1 MDAYVARQPIFNRR
15 KKIYGYELLF
25 RDGTAKY
32 VPGIDGDY
40 ATSTVLSNTF
50 FVIGMDNLLGGN
62 RSFINFTQNLLTRK
76 VPLLLPNQTTVVE
89 ILEDVRPTPD
99 LIEACEEMS
108 RKGYTI
114 ALDDFTYSPEL
125 DPLIAIADII
135 KFDFRLSSL
144 ETIQTYLNCIPR
156 GKDLKLLAEKVET
169 HDEFMRA
176 VDMGF
181 EYFQGYFFSKP
192 ELVKGKELPASQLAL
207 LQIVTEVNKPDFDFN
222 KLEALISPD
231 VSLSYKLL
239 RYINSAFFATAQ
251 RIASIRQA
259 LVFMGEAEI
268 RRFVS
273 LISLSN
279 LGKGKPPE
287 LIRNACIRGKFC
299 EMLAGISA
307 APVPASELFTL
318 GIFSLIDAIV
328 DMPMAE
334 VMENLPLSEKIRTA
348 LVQRR
353 GDLIGYLLLAET
365 YEKGQWEP
373 MAKVCKVLRVSEAK
387 LPEIYQQA
395 CRWSNT
401 LLENEQGP
409 AS

>member
-1 MDAYVARQPIFNRR
+1 MDAYVARQPIFNRGR
-15 KKIYGYELLF
+15 KIFGYELLF

-50 FVIGMDNLLGGN
+50 FVIGMDNMLGGS

-76 VPLLLPNQTTVVE
+76 VPLLLPKQTTVVE
-89 ILEDVRPTPD
+89 ILEDVRPTPELLD
-99 LIEACEEMS
+99 ACYEMS

-114 ALDDFTYSPEL
+114 ALDDFTYTPDL
-125 DPLIAIADII
+125 DPLIAMADII
-135 KFDFRLSSL
+135 KFDFRLTSL
-144 ETIQTYLNCIPR
+144 DKIQEYLEQIPR
-156 GKDLKLLAEKVET
+156 KNQLRLLAEKVET
-169 HDEFMRA
+169 YDEFKQA
-176 VDMGF
+176 VDLGF
-181 EYFQGYFFSKP
+181 EFFQGYFFSKP
-192 ELVKGKELPASQLAL
+192 ELVKGKELPASKIVL
-207 LQIVTEVNKPDFDFN
+207 LQIVAEVNKPDFDFA
-222 KLEALISPD
+222 KLEKLISPD

-251 RIASIRQA
+251 RIASIKQA

-287 LIRNACIRGKFC
+287 LIRSACIRGKFC
-299 EMLAGISA
+299 ELLADATS

-328 DMPMAE
+328 DQSMEQVMA
-334 VMENLPLSEKIRTA
+334 NLPLSDNIKAA
-348 LVQRR
+348 LVHRK
-353 GDLIGYLLLAET
+353 GILIGYLLLAET
-365 YEKGQWEP
+365 YEKGQWDH
-373 MAKVCKVLRVSEAK
+373 MTKICDVLNIQEAK
-387 LPEIYQQA
+387 LPAIYLKA
-395 CRWSNT
+395 CQWSNT
-401 LLENEQGP
+401 LLENE
-409 AS
+409 